1 MIVAKSGWFIATKW
15 FKWTQVFWD
24 ESNWSCLGRSSTAG
38 DNTLLV
44 VPSVKKPPFK
54 AKTLNLWQFLIAKIT
69 ILKQVNIGTSSK
81 YVGHRP

>member
-1 MIVAKSGWFIATKW
+1 MDDRGQIWIIYCHQMIQMN
-15 FKWTQVFWD
+15 QVFWD

-54 AKTLNLWQFLIAKIT
+54 AKNLKPLAISHSENHHFET
-69 ILKQVNIGTSSK
+69 GK
-81 YVGHRP
+81 YRYII